1 MPRMDQATETS
12 QLIKLLLIGDGKAG
26 KTRFAGEA
34 AADGFNLFYLSGDVA
49 APTLAQLPIEA
60 KKRIYFIDAVDDI
73 SGGMRNHRFIDTVT
87 ELTTNI
93 KFRWNDTEHRIAKHK
108 DEGEV
113 WEISPARMGSDCIF
127 VLDAWTSLVES
138 IALKCAFKAGVDLA
152 NATTTEMRPVY
163 QSSALI
169 ATSLLQVIR
178 SFPCHVIVLGH
189 PDQYEHRVAPEGKKV
204 KDLKETDMIIEWTKW
219 IAKSTSRPH
228 AMTMPKYFTD
238 VAWLDVSPT
247 GVRRLDFRPKQDR
260 VGGGHFDGHKDTK
273 EYSFANL
280 VKAVGGTVPDGNQS
294 IDHWLNIIPAG
305 PREAAESKILDG
317 SKPAAA
323 IGGMAGLLKKPAAAG

>member
-219 IAKSTSRPH
+219 I
-228 AMTMPKYFTD
+228 
-238 VAWLDVSPT
+238 
-247 GVRRLDFRPKQDR
+247 VRRLDFRPKQDR